1 MGLSGDE
8 MESETVAH
16 MMLNRHNFLAEEA
29 VDNEPPKSDASSLL
43 MAEQIPWQRDLLVL
57 FLRNQLHVVPAMPI
71 LAMLLALTSL
81 LWVPILVSFSWF
93 AAALAC
99 QAVQWYLCHSYFRRE
114 RSHDEQRDW
123 IGMLSAS
130 ELLVG
135 VCWSLPLFIFWQTAG
150 SMQQVYLIASIMA
163 VIAVRLLIV
172 NSFMPV
178 LVAGTGVLT
187 VGVALRCVWESQPI
201 YLALGGTIIA
211 LEAFFLLVARNLQD
225 TARDML
231 IFKAQKDS
239 LIADLQQ
246 AKQKAEEERQKA
258 EDANRAKSAFLAT
271 MSHELRTP
279 LNAIMG
285 FSEILKREMFGPLN
299 VAVYRNYADDIHHS
313 GHYLLALINDILD
326 LSRIEAGRREVQEEP
341 ISVLVAV
348 EEANH
353 LLLMKATE
361 KSIDVHVEVS
371 ATLPKLM
378 GDRRAVNQIMIN
390 LLSNAIKFTPAG
402 GRIEVTAE
410 RTFTGGLSIRVRDNG
425 PGIPAHE
432 IEAAMGAF
440 ARGSYARKKAIDGA
454 GLGLSI
460 VKGLMEVHGG
470 DVTIV
475 SEPGKGTEVAA
486 NFPARRV
493 LDGPRGE
500 VMAAPSINSES
511 QRKLIA
517 ITG

>member
-1 MGLSGDE
+1 
-8 MESETVAH
+8 
-16 MMLNRHNFLAEEA
+16 MLNRHNFLAEKGLDSEA
-29 VDNEPPKSDASSLL
+29 LKTEGPSLPKASEIS
-43 MAEQIPWQRDLLVL
+43 WQRDLLVL
-57 FLRNQLHVVPAMPI
+57 FLRNQIRVAPAMPI
-71 LAMLLALTSL
+71 LAILLAMTSVTWAPFAVVL
-81 LWVPILVSFSWF
+81 AWLV
-93 AAALAC
+93 AALGC
-99 QAVQWYLCHSYFRRE
+99 QAVQWSLCHAYFQKE
-114 RSHDEQRDW
+114 RTSDEQRDW

-130 ELLVG
+130 ELLIG
-135 VCWSLPLFIFWQTAG
+135 VCWSAPLFIFWDTAG
-150 SMQQVYLIASIMA
+150 SMQQVYLIASVMA
-163 VIAVRLLIV
+163 VGAVRLLIV

-187 VGVALRCVWESQPI
+187 VGVALRCVWEPEPI
-201 YLALGGTIIA
+201 YLALGATIIA
-211 LEAFFLLVARNLQD
+211 LEAFFLLVARNLQE

-239 LIADLQQ
+239 LIAGLRQ
-246 AKQKAEEERQKA
+246 AKQKAEEEQKKA
-258 EDANRAKSAFLAT
+258 EEANMAKSAFLAT

-299 VAVYRNYADDIHHS
+299 VEAYRNYADDIHHS

-326 LSRIEAGRREVQEEP
+326 LSRIEAGRRELQEEP
-341 ISVLVAV
+341 VSVLFAV

-353 LLLMKATE
+353 LLLMKAEE
-361 KSIDVHVEVS
+361 KAIEVRVEVP

-378 GDRRAVNQIMIN
+378 ADRRALNQIAIN

-402 GRIEVTAE
+402 GRVEIKALKTAS
-410 RTFTGGLSIRVRDNG
+410 GSLSISVRDSG

-440 ARGSYARKKAIDGA
+440 SRGSYAKNKAIDGA
-454 GLGLSI
+454 GLGLPI

-470 DVTIV
+470 DIAIL
-475 SEPGKGTEVAA
+475 SEPGKGTEVILS
-486 NFPARRV
+486 FPATRV
-493 LDGPRGE
+493 LAGPRGE
-500 VMAAPSINSES
+500 ILAAPSVQSES